1 MAWEISDSL
10 DCMPNRA
17 VKRITPNARTPNT
30 TIHALSKYSRIPMPV
45 DVPTYK
51 GGKSEDMV
59 HMSGSNHPADVHQQ
73 NQEGY
78 GEYAHHRGLHQSKK
92 RGDTY

>member
-1 MAWEISDSL
+1 
-10 DCMPNRA
+10 
-17 VKRITPNARTPNT
+17 
-30 TIHALSKYSRIPMPV
+30 MPV

-78 GEYAHHRGLHQSKK
+78 GEYAHHRGLHQSKQ